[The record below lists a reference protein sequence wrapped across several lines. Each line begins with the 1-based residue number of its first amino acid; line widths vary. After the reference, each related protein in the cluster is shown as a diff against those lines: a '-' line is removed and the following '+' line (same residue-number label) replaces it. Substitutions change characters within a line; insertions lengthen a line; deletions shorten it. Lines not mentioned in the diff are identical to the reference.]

1 MLLYSATRPNTTSAS
16 PEGQSIVRRPLFALI
31 LGSLIAMAAVS
42 AFLVYMAQLNAES
55 QIKLA
60 ASQTFRQQLVE
71 SVRGA
76 AISTDVSLASVEKS
90 LESAAESGIASNGN
104 SSQVISTLNTVKAG
118 SAPFSPE
125 VFWIDSKGILREST
139 NQSISWQQGQDMS
152 QQGFF
157 KQARGVTQSF
167 IAQPFAAFNGQQS
180 IAVVEP
186 ISAYSATFDGVLVA
200 VIPISAVGH
209 LIAEHTIS
217 SSGDQGFLLVS
228 TDGSVLLND
237 NTPFTGKN
245 ILDGSFLDPVS
256 ADTKGIASQSFSL
269 MAQGRPGVFE
279 FTNQATGQSV
289 LMAYEPIQFMNTPY
303 WAVASTRGM
312 SDIQPLID
320 SVDSQR
326 LFNIAAIVLIGLI
339 SLVFAI
345 MILMFNRRLHG
356 VVVKQ
361 DKQISMQLTDLQKAY
376 DRLVEQDVLKDEFIN
391 IAAHELRTPVLP
403 IMLSAEGLEEEL
415 GVKNAKV
422 DIILRN
428 ARRINKL
435 TNDILDVSRIESNTF
450 KLQKDKTEIR
460 KFIEEIIE
468 DASLKL
474 SEKKKNLKLALE
486 YNLPNQIKEV
496 SFDSARI
503 QQVLVNLIDNAINHT
518 ESGTIT
524 IRVETSTKFQGFL
537 EISVHDQGSGID
549 PAIKPRLFEK
559 FATTGKKTKGTGLG
573 LYLSKAIIE
582 KHGGKIWAED
592 NAGGKG
598 ATFSF
603 VLPIE

>member
-1 MLLYSATRPNTTSAS
+1 
-16 PEGQSIVRRPLFALI
+16 
-31 LGSLIAMAAVS
+31 MAVVS

-76 AISTDVSLASVEKS
+76 AISTDVSLASIEKS

-104 SSQVISTLNTVKAG
+104 SSQVVSILNTVKGG

-167 IAQPFAAFNGQQS
+167 IAGPFTGYDGQQS

-186 ISAYSATFDGVLVA
+186 ISAYSTTFDGVLVA
-200 VIPISAVGH
+200 VIPISAVGN
-209 LIAEHTIS
+209 LIAEHTLS

-245 ILDGSFLDPVS
+245 VLDGRFLDPVS
-256 ADTKGIASQSFSL
+256 ADTKGIAGQSFSL
-269 MAQGRPGVFE
+269 MAQGRAGVFE

-289 LMAYEPIQFMNTPY
+289 LVAYEPIQFMNNPY

-312 SDIQPLID
+312 SGIQPLID

-345 MILMFNRRLHG
+345 MILMFNRRLHS

-361 DKQISMQLTDLQKAY
+361 DKQISMQLTDLKKAY
-376 DRLVEQDVLKDEFIN
+376 DKLVEQDVLKDEFIN

-450 KLQKDKTEIR
+450 KLQKDKIEIR

-468 DASLKL
+468 DTSFKL
-474 SEKKKNLKLALE
+474 SEEKKNLKLVLD

-503 QQVLVNLIDNAINHT
+503 HQVLVNLIDNAINYT

-524 IRVETSTKFQGFL
+524 IRVEISTKFPGFL
-537 EISVHDQGSGID
+537 EISVQDQGSGID

-559 FATTGKKTKGTGLG
+559 FATSGKKTKGTGLG